1 MSTTEV
7 LLQQLITGLSNGMI
21 IALIALG
28 YTMVYGIIE
37 LINFAHGDLFMLGG
51 FLALTIVGMLG
62 LDATT
67 GNATTFVAVGG
78 LVAISAI
85 FCGSLNWTI
94 DRLAYKPLRRAP
106 KLAPLV
112 SAIGVSFVL
121 MNIGLFWG
129 GLPMDV
135 FSDGVAAAAPKDFPA
150 LASNKNLLGEASDI
164 RFTVKE
170 LMVLVITVPLMIGL
184 TMYVKYTRTG
194 KAMRAVAQNPIAAQ
208 LMGIDVNRVIGT
220 TFIIGGALGGAASV
234 IYSLYNNTIHFQ
246 MGYRAGM
253 DAFTA
258 AVLGGIG
265 SLPGAM
271 LGGLLIGLVRAMSDQ
286 YIEARWTNAVVF
298 TILILILIFRPS
310 GLLGARLREKV

>member
-1 MSTTEV
+1 
-7 LLQQLITGLSNGMI
+7 
-21 IALIALG
+21 
-28 YTMVYGIIE
+28 MVYGVIE
-37 LINFAHGDLFMLGG
+37 LINFAHGDLFMLGA

-112 SAIGVSFVL
+112 AAIGVSFVL

-150 LASNKNLLGEASDI
+150 LASNKNLFGEASDI

-170 LMVLVITVPLMIGL
+170 LMVLVITIPLMIGL

-234 IYSLYNNTIHFQ
+234 IYSLYNNT
-246 MGYRAGM
+246 
-253 DAFTA
+253 
-258 AVLGGIG
+258 
-265 SLPGAM
+265 
-271 LGGLLIGLVRAMSDQ
+271 
-286 YIEARWTNAVVF
+286 
-298 TILILILIFRPS
+298 
-310 GLLGARLREKV
+310 